1 MAANDTLTAVA
12 ENQTLTAVRGLL
24 VGHWT
29 DQEAATGCTAVLC
42 PAGAAAGVDVRG
54 GAPGTRETD
63 VLRPTTLADR
73 VHGILLGGGSAFG
86 LAAADGVMRLLEER
100 GHGFDVGVARVPL
113 VPAAVVFDLAV
124 GRADV
129 RPDAAAG
136 YAAAAAATGAP
147 VERGCVGAGTGAA
160 VGHALGREW
169 ATKSGLGSAAV
180 RVPGGP
186 TVAALAAVNAY
197 GDVIDPESG
206 KVVAGARAAAGGFA
220 DAAALLRAG
229 TVAWIA
235 AALAAHD
242 DAGDTSGTAG
252 PATASG
258 AAPTAHTVIG
268 VVATDAVLSKPECTR
283 LALMAHDGLAR
294 AVRPAHTMV
303 DGDTIFGLA
312 TGTLGAGADVSVL
325 GALAAE
331 AFARAVLD
339 AVCSATSLA
348 GLPCAAEC
356 AAPAPR

>member
-1 MAANDTLTAVA
+1 MPANDTLTAVG
-12 ENQTLTAVRGLL
+12 GLL

-86 LAAADGVMRLLEER
+86 LAAADGVMRHLEEA

-113 VPAAVVFDLAV
+113 VPAAVIFDLAV

-129 RPDAAAG
+129 RPDVASG
-136 YAAAAAATGAP
+136 YAAAATATTAP

-197 GDVIDPESG
+197 GDVVDPESG

-229 TVAWIA
+229 AVAQIA

-242 DAGDTSGTAG
+242 DAGDGDDTRGTAG
-252 PATASG
+252 SATAPG
-258 AAPTAHTVIG
+258 AAVPTSHTVIG
-268 VVATDAVLSKPECTR
+268 VAATDAVLSKSECAR

-294 AVRPAHTMV
+294 AVSPAHTMV

-312 TGTLGAGADVSVL
+312 TGKLGVGADVSVL

-331 AFARAVLD
+331 VFAAAVLD
-339 AVCSATSLA
+339 AVRSATSLA
-348 GLPCAAEC
+348 GLPCAAEW
-356 AAPAPR
+356 APPPH